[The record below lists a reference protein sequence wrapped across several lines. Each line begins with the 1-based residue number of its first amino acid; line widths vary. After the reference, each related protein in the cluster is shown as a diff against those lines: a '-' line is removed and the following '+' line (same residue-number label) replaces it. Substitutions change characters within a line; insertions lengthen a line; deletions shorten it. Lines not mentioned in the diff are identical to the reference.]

1 MMNKHIQDRFDQ
13 LLGFIKNPDYPL
25 TIEHS
30 CAAARE
36 MLDTLLHTGLLLP
49 DEYRAYHA
57 QIRTARLVAGGN
69 DLKRESDKQA
79 VGEF

>member
-13 LLGFIKNPDYPL
+13 LLGFIKNPML
-25 TIEHS
+25 NLAVEANV
-30 CAAARE
+30 AAARE
-36 MLDTLLHTGLLLP
+36 LVDTLLHSGLLLP

-69 DLKRESDKQA
+69 ELKRETDNA
-79 VGEF
+79 VF